1 MASCKAPRFLLS
13 ALLVLLLSSGL
24 VACAPSPEEAIRASL
39 AEKLDGIKGLDD
51 AFLQE
56 LQVDMDVDR
65 FSDYGIDGLEFMKA
79 YLDGFDYSIDS
90 VEVADGTATATVTL
104 TCKSFSQYR
113 DSLSA
118 AAQELID
125 GGALSTM
132 GNDEINAAYGKLIT
146 ERLDGIEAAP
156 TESFAVTYE
165 LDGDAWEPTT
175 ALEHQIS
182 SAILTN

>member
-1 MASCKAPRFLLS
+1 MALRN
-13 ALLVLLLSSGL
+13 ALRPFAMLALAAALGCGL
-24 VACAPSPEEAIRASL
+24 IGCAPAPEEAIRASL
-39 AEKLDGIKGLDD
+39 SEKLDDIKGLDEG
-51 AFLQE
+51 FLRE
-56 LQVDMDVDR
+56 LQADMDIDR
-65 FSDYGIDGLEFMKA
+65 FGEYGIDGLEFMKA
-79 YLDGFDYSIDS
+79 YLEGFDYSIDS

-113 DSLSA
+113 ERLAA
-118 AAQELID
+118 AAQELIAGD
-125 GGALSTM
+125 ALSTM

-146 ERLDGIEAAP
+146 ERLQGIESAP
-156 TESFAVTYE
+156 TQSFAVTYE